1 MLFANNINGYI
12 NYGTGQTYAGQY
24 GYLIANGFAYYPAY
38 RTTRSQLCVKANELA
53 VYGYDRINYNI
64 KENVATNITTLAGEV
79 VTGTSLK
86 ANVEYEYTVGS
97 KEVDGIV
104 IIYMSVKEV
113 KSGTV
118 IYSGEYST
126 KKDKA
131 TVESYGKNILLGA
144 GIKGLNLPTE
154 FTYYTPTLAQ

>member
-1 MLFANNINGYI
+1 MA
-12 NYGTGQTYAGQY
+12 
-24 GYLIANGFAYYPAY
+24 
-38 RTTRSQLCVKANELA
+38 RSQLGIKANQLT
-53 VYGYDRINYNI
+53 VYGHDRINYNI
-64 KENVATNITTLAGEV
+64 QDSVKTNITTITGSV

-97 KEVDGIV
+97 KEVNEIV
-104 IIYMSVKEV
+104 YIYMSVKEV
-113 KSGTV
+113 KSGNV

-131 TVESYGKNILLGA
+131 TVEGYGKNVLLGA
-144 GIKGLNLPTE
+144 GVKGLNLPTE